1 MNPQAQLVSI
11 KEVIQ
16 TNKSSLV
23 RLSVSQILTGNMA
36 GFQKWLFFSVPQA
49 LLSGGSNILLIRS
62 SVAFV
67 AVSASASPGYRA
79 MPTINAKLPADFFF
93 PFV

>member
-1 MNPQAQLVSI
+1 MCMFPKISI
-11 KEVIQ
+11 
-16 TNKSSLV
+16 
-23 RLSVSQILTGNMA
+23 
-36 GFQKWLFFSVPQA
+36 FYVPQA
-49 LLSGGSNILLIRS
+49 LLSGGSNILPIRS

-67 AVSASASPGYRA
+67 AISAAASPGYRA

>member
-1 MNPQAQLVSI
+1 MSI
-11 KEVIQ
+11 
-16 TNKSSLV
+16 
-23 RLSVSQILTGNMA
+23 
-36 GFQKWLFFSVPQA
+36 FYVPQA
-49 LLSGGSNILLIRS
+49 LLSGGSNILPIKS

-67 AVSASASPGYRA
+67 EISAAASPGYRA